1 MIVSCPA
8 CAARLRLDRR
18 RLGGKRVTL
27 RCGRCRE
34 VFKVEVPSVTVE
46 NTGFSVLVAHSDRA
60 LCATIEEILNRAGLS
75 CRTCHDGQDALALMA
90 ASPPQVAV
98 VDVALPGLFAFEV
111 VEKVRKGPGLEE
123 VKILL
128 LSSVYNRMAYKR
140 TPTSLYGADDYIE
153 KHHIP
158 DDLVTKIN
166 RLAVNAVSAPPG
178 EQASGGVTVGQTLQA
193 EEKDRDSRVL
203 VDEVKE
209 RIRSAEENEVSG
221 EANEERI
228 LKARRLARIIVSDIA
243 LYNQDRVEEGIR
255 QGTFH
260 HLLSSEID
268 EGKRL
273 FKERIAPEIR
283 SLEDFL
289 EQAFATFIERR
300 KIELC
305 LQERRGDFRGE

>member
-1 MIVSCPA
+1 MNVSCPA
-8 CAARLRLDRR
+8 CAARLRLDRQ

-34 VFKVEVPSVTVE
+34 VFKVDVPSVIAE
-46 NTGFSVLVAHSDRA
+46 NMGLSVLVAHSDRA
-60 LCATIEEILNRAGLS
+60 LCATIEEILNHAGLS
-75 CRTCHDGQDALALMA
+75 CRICHDGEEALNLMD

-111 VEKVRKGPGLEE
+111 VEKVRKRQGLEE

-140 TPTSLYGADDYIE
+140 TPSSLYGADDYIE

-158 DDLVTKIN
+158 DDLVSKIN
-166 RLAVNAVSAPPG
+166 QLAVNAVPASSG
-178 EQASGGVTVGQTLQA
+178 EAASGGITVGETLPA
-193 EEKDRDSRVL
+193 DEKDQGSRIPS
-203 VDEVKE
+203 DEVKE

-221 EANEERI
+221 DASEEGVI
-228 LKARRLARIIVSDIA
+228 KARRLARIIVSDIA

-255 QGTFH
+255 QGSFYQ
-260 HLLSSEID
+260 LLASEID

-273 FKERIAPEIR
+273 IKERIAPEICSR
-283 SLEDFL
+283 EDFL
-289 EQAFATFIERR
+289 EQAFASFIERR
-300 KIELC
+300 KKELC
-305 LQERRGDFRGE
+305 F

>member
-1 MIVSCPA
+1 
-8 CAARLRLDRR
+8 
-18 RLGGKRVTL
+18 
-27 RCGRCRE
+27 
-34 VFKVEVPSVTVE
+34 
-46 NTGFSVLVAHSDRA
+46 
-60 LCATIEEILNRAGLS
+60 
-75 CRTCHDGQDALALMA
+75 
-90 ASPPQVAV
+90 
-98 VDVALPGLFAFEV
+98 

-166 RLAVNAVSAPPG
+166 RLAVNAMPAPPG
-178 EQASGGVTVGQTLQA
+178 EQASGGITVGLTLQT
-193 EEKDRDSRVL
+193 EEKERDSRVL
-203 VDEVKE
+203 VDKVKE

-221 EANEERI
+221 EADEERI

-260 HLLSSEID
+260 QLLSSEID

-273 FKERIAPEIR
+273 FKERIAPDIR
-283 SLEDFL
+283 SRENFL

-300 KIELC
+300 KIE
-305 LQERRGDFRGE
+305 FSM

>member
-34 VFKVEVPSVTVE
+34 VFKVEVPSVAKE
-46 NTGFSVLVAHSDRA
+46 KTGFSVLVAHSDRE
-60 LCATIEEILNRAGLS
+60 LCATIEEILNRAGLP
-75 CRTCHDGQDALALMA
+75 CRICHDGQEALDLMDSA
-90 ASPPQVAV
+90 PPQVAV

-111 VEKVRKGPGLEE
+111 VEKVRRRPGLEE

-140 TPTSLYGADDYIE
+140 TPSSLYGADDYIE

-166 RLAVNAVSAPPG
+166 RLAVNAVPSPAG
-178 EQASGGVTVGQTLQA
+178 EQPANGVTMGQSLQA
-193 EEKDRDSRVL
+193 EEKERDSGVFA
-203 VDEVKE
+203 DEVKE
-209 RIRSAEENEVSG
+209 KIRSAEENEVTG
-221 EANEERI
+221 KADEERI

-243 LYNQDRVEEGIR
+243 LYNQDLVEEGIR

-260 HLLSSEID
+260 QLLSSDID
-268 EGKRL
+268 EGRRL
-273 FKERIAPEIR
+273 FQERIAPEIR
-283 SLEDFL
+283 SREDFL
-289 EQAFATFIERR
+289 EQAFASFIERR
-300 KIELC
+300 KMELC
-305 LQERRGDFRGE
+305 L